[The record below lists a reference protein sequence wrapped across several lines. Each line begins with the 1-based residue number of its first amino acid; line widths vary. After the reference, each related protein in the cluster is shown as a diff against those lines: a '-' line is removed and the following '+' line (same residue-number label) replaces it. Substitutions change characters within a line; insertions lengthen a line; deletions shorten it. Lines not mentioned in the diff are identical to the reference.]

1 MRKIVYLTGVLAICF
16 FIISGAFKLLQ
27 FMGAPLL
34 LILSTFFAC
43 LFVISLAIYKF
54 NDRN

>member
-27 FMGAPLL
+27 LIGAPLL

-54 NDRN
+54 KDRN